1 MLAVSRRKEETV
13 IIKDAEGTVVRV
25 KVLEFKDDGYG
36 HRVILGIA
44 APREWPVYREELS
57 DNLDVLATLRKT
69 FDDAPENIQRRFL
82 SEVGGHVLA
91 RTTHDML
98 SNLMQSMKKLGLIQ
112 LEQRPDGKT
121 VFKGAPYHERSGQAT
136 DRPNGEEAG
145 PAAES
150 P

>member
-1 MLAVSRRKEETV
+1 MLAVSRRRDETV
-13 IIKDAEGTVVRV
+13 IIKDAQGTVVRV

-57 DNLDVLATLRKT
+57 DNLDVLAALRRT
-69 FDDAPENIQRRFL
+69 FDDAPEHIQRRFL
-82 SEVGGHVLA
+82 AEIGGHVLA

-98 SNLMQSMKKLGLIQ
+98 SNLMQSMEKLGLIQ

-121 VFKGAPYHERSGQAT
+121 LFKSSPYDKQNGPGS
-136 DRPNGEEAG
+136 DRPSGESGG
-145 PAAES
+145 PDS
-150 P
+150 GST